1 MFCEAKLNI
10 GRFKETIGFFK
21 AKEGGG
27 KKGVCVCVY
36 VCICVCVY
44 VCF

>member
-27 KKGVCVCVY
+27 KKKGVCVCV
-36 VCICVCVY
+36 
-44 VCF
+44 

>member
-21 AKEGGG
+21 ANKWCGVVWCGVVWCGVGG
-27 KKGVCVCVY
+27 KMVDKM
-36 VCICVCVY
+36 
-44 VCF
+44 